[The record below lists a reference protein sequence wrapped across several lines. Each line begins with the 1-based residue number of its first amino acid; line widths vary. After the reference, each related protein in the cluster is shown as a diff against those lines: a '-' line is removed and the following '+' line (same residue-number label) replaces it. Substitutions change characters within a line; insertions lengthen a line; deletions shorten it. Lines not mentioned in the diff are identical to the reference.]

1 MVVLSIKNLLQI
13 GQIFFIFS
21 DAIKVTNTWATI
33 LSEFLLQVNTSLLM
47 NFLSQ
52 IQILGGI
59 HGNVLM
65 YNNKMWSTMVKLPVM
80 NLRISENA
88 SELQV

>member
-21 DAIKVTNTWATI
+21 DAIKVANTWATI

-65 YNNKMWSTMVKLPVM
+65 YNNKMWSTMVKL
-80 NLRISENA
+80 LRISENA